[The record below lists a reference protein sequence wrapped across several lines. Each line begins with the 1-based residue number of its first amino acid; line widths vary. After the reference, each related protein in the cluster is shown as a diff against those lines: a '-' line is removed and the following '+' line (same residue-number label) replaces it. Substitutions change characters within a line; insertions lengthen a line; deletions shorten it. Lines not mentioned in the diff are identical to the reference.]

1 MFEFESNQ
9 KIMVLSC
16 FLQAVPGD
24 LSQRNFGRSFVE
36 VQRMAGHRLS
46 IAVAQVFPGPVASD
60 RGSVEL
66 GSGRVTHVFHSAA
79 RVNLTEPFDMMR
91 KAAKMLEHT
100 RIYMIYI
107 RYNTDI
113 YDI

>member
-46 IAVAQVFPGPVASD
+46 IAVAQVFPGPVASH

-91 KAAKMLEHT
+91 KAATLEHT
-100 RIYMIYI
+100 G
-107 RYNTDI
+107 
-113 YDI
+113 